1 MAGMTGWQIFQ
12 SGGDRDTDHESDAR
26 KAPLC
31 CRFPWQEEGVSGAML
46 LEAAFSWEA
55 DLIKGSNV
63 DI

>member
-1 MAGMTGWQIFQ
+1 MTNWQIFLLRGD
-12 SGGDRDTDHESDAR
+12 GGVNHETGAL

-31 CRFPWQEEGVSGAML
+31 SMFPWPEEGVSGAML

-55 DLIKGSNV
+55 DLAKGSNV